1 MLILSQDKMLAIP
14 FGHYI
19 LKVMNSKDMEI
30 EKWKIED
37 SIYPWAVVAM
47 VGLDNCEVLG
57 QYETKEQAQAVLSL
71 VVSAPSMH
79 LTAVDMPSVEA
90 IKTYLSENSD
100 NYKMETE

>member
-47 VGLDNCEVLG
+47 TSLESCEVLG

-79 LTAVDMPSVEA
+79 LTAVDMPSVEQ
-90 IKTYLSENSD
+90 IKNYLSENSD
-100 NYKMETE
+100 N

>member
-19 LKVMNSKDMEI
+19 LKVMNSKDMELDR
-30 EKWKIED
+30 WKVED

-47 VGLDNCEVLG
+47 VGLESCEVLG

-79 LTAVDMPSVEA
+79 LTAVEMPSVEG
-90 IKTYLSENSD
+90 IKNYLSELSD
-100 NYKMETE
+100 N